1 MAVGNSK
8 TRVNL
13 TISKKMKETITKLAK
28 EDERSTN
35 SLMILLM
42 KEALQQP
49 KWQER
54 IKEIEEKN
62 K

>member
-28 EDERSTN
+28 EDERSVN

>member
-13 TISKKMKETITKLAK
+13 TISKKMKETITQLAK

-54 IKEIEEKN
+54 IQEMHNE
-62 K
+62 

>member
-1 MAVGNSK
+1 MAVGSSK

-13 TISKKMKETITKLAK
+13 TIDKGLKETITQLARQ
-28 EDERSTN
+28 DERSAN

-49 KWQER
+49 KWQEL
-54 IKEIEEKN
+54 IKQMHNE
-62 K
+62 